1 MAAATTARPTNTL
14 WPFLEEAPATAVSE
28 PVGKTEL
35 ALVFSDKVVF
45 ALNLL
50 MAGPEGV
57 AVGRIR
63 VPVTFSK
70 DEEYGFEG
78 FSDEIGLDGC
88 SSEDK
93 ELETGLETYDLGGC
107 SSEDTGFEAG
117 LETYEL
123 GGCSSEDTGF
133 KMGLETCVSE
143 GCTPADTGFEVGLE
157 TYGLGG
163 CSSEDTG
170 FETGL
175 ETPGRVSVTVT
186 GTVSFKVEP
195 TRVV

>member
-107 SSEDTGFEAG
+107 SSEDTGF
-117 LETYEL
+117 
-123 GGCSSEDTGF
+123 
-133 KMGLETCVSE
+133 KMGLETYVSE
-143 GCTPADTGFEVGLE
+143 GCTSADTGFEVGLE

-186 GTVSFKVEP
+186 GTVSFEVEP